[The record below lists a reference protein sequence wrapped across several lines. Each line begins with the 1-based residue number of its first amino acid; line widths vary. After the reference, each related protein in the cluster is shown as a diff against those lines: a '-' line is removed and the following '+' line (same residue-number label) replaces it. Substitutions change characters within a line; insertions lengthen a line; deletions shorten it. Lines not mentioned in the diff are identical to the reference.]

1 MVKRACRVLPAEV
14 PCGKQSQKTPPALH
28 RLQII
33 GKGRETLFDC
43 TFSRR
48 AAWNTRKQ
56 EPEIELKSL
65 QNDAETAQSK
75 HGIPG
80 KNLDCQ
86 QRSNQA
92 SGESTVLLSLQG
104 RLVTQSGSGLSP
116 RTAAD
121 IQADMLPALPKDG
134 APLHFTISQG
144 TSCSL
149 MIPAARPMPY
159 SAAAPAPSGKWR
171 RHPVQPRICP
181 AGSAPAAHGS
191 QMPSAR
197 HSCASGV
204 PQSTPR
210 REGSRQRAPDVR
222 LLHAI
227 QQGFFPQAHC
237 ETALLWMRHTSVPL
251 SYQPVRDL
259 PAAPPRIS
267 CGETGPHAHQSA
279 GADVGGAAGEPPD
292 SRRMVMIFTHSH
304 GFIWIAQL

>member
-56 EPEIELKSL
+56 APEIELKSL

-86 QRSNQA
+86 QRRDRA

-116 RTAAD
+116 GTAAG

-149 MIPAARPMPY
+149 MIPAARPMLY

-171 RHPVQPRICP
+171 RHPAQPRICP

-204 PQSTPR
+204 PQSTQKAQG
-210 REGSRQRAPDVR
+210 REHRTSGSSMRSSRDSFCRLTVKRLYYGCGTCPSLCHISRSGISR
-222 LLHAI
+222 LLHPA
-227 QQGFFPQAHC
+227 FPAEKRAPMH
-237 ETALLWMRHTSVPL
+237 TRALARM
-251 SYQPVRDL
+251 
-259 PAAPPRIS
+259 
-267 CGETGPHAHQSA
+267 SA
-279 GADVGGAAGEPPD
+279 ERPG
-292 SRRMVMIFTHSH
+292 SRRIPD
-304 GFIWIAQL
+304 GW